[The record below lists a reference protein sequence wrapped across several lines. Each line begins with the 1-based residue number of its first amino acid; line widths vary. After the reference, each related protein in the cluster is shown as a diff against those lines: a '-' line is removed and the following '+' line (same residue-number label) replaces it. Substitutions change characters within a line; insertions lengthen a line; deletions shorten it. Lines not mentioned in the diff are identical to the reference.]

1 LVTAHH
7 ALTSSLISGYHLAF
21 LTGAGTIA
29 AGIVLAFAL
38 LRPRPTRRRLQP
50 APASATGD
58 TTFATNLDIQR
69 EAA

>member
-29 AGIVLAFAL
+29 AGIALAFAL
-38 LRPRPTRRRLQP
+38 LRPRPNRRRLQP
-50 APASATGD
+50 APAPAAGD
-58 TTFATNLDIQR
+58 ATFATNLDIQR